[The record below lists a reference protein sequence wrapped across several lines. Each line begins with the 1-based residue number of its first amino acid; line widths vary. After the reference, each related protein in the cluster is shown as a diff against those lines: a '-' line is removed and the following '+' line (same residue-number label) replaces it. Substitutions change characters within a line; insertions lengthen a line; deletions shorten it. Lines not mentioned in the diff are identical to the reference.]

1 MRKVKWE
8 LNTGY
13 GKNLIGY
20 IDITDDTSFF
30 DIQEICLEAMMEE
43 VIFSWEF
50 AKESEGEL

>member
-20 IDITDDTSFF
+20 IDITDDISFF

-50 AKESEGEL
+50 VKESEGMS